1 LLPDRSGSFS
11 GLCLFAT
18 SKLPLDFTPVA
29 GIKSPRME
37 NIINLVGEYWP
48 HLLGLL
54 FFAVVAFNARSWFKE
69 RRAQG

>member
-1 LLPDRSGSFS
+1 
-11 GLCLFAT
+11 
-18 SKLPLDFTPVA
+18 
-29 GIKSPRME
+29 ME